1 MGTLVADAPEVPG
14 VIARSLRRA
23 EPDIDGDA
31 GGPKFCMALA
41 GDFRIGILDRRHHA
55 RDTGGDNGVR
65 AGRRFA
71 DMRAWL
77 QRHIEGGA
85 ARGLASTLERLRLGV
100 GTAARLGPAATHN
113 DAVLHND
120 SADGGIGPGAAL
132 PAPTE
137 RQRQLHE
144 ALVGSFRFPGFLREL
159 VFQNA
164 EDHLRN
170 RASRASSSP
179 ESSPSTASKSLASR
193 KLR

>member
-1 MGTLVADAPEVPG
+1 MSGM
-14 VIARSLRRA
+14 IARGLSRA
-23 EPDIDGDA
+23 EPDIHSDA
-31 GGPKFCMALA
+31 GGAKFCMALP

-55 RDTGGDNGVR
+55 RDTGGDDGVGT
-65 AGRRFA
+65 GRRLA

-85 ARGLASTLERLRLGV
+85 ARSLAGAPERLRLGV
-100 GTAARLGPAATHN
+100 GTAARLRPAAADN
-113 DAVLHND
+113 NAVLDHD
-120 SADGGIGPGAAL
+120 RPDGRVWPGAAL
-132 PAPTE
+132 PAPPE

-144 ALVGSFRFPGFLREL
+144 ALVSGLRFPGFLREL
-159 VFQNA
+159 VFQNS

-170 RASRASSSP
+170 RAIRASSSP